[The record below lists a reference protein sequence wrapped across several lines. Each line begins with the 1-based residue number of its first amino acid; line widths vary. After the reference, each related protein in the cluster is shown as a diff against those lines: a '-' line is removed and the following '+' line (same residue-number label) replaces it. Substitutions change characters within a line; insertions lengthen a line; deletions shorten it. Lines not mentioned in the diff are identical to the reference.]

1 MAKRTTS
8 LPTAGAGVFRTKR
21 DRRIGLALTL
31 PSLLLFLIFTYY
43 PFFKNF
49 QLALYQAAPF
59 PTLPNKFVGPSQFLS
74 IFSDAQFWDSVRS
87 TVIFVGLVVPIG
99 VFLGLLMAVAAHQR
113 LKGIRI
119 YRTIFSSTVVSS
131 AAVAAVVFSTI
142 LSPVS
147 GYLPSIGIHVPDI
160 TSSSTWA
167 MPMVSIVSAWQFVGL
182 AFIILT
188 AGLQSLPDD
197 LLEAS
202 RVDGASSWTRF
213 WRIILP
219 LLSPTVFFTLIVGV
233 IYGLQSFGQIDIMIG
248 TQHATFTHTNVLIY
262 AIYRFIHVS
271 ADPGMAA
278 SYSIALFFI
287 TLAITLLQFRM
298 LEKRVHYG
306 H

>member
-8 LPTAGAGVFRTKR
+8 LPTAGVGVFRTKR

-31 PSLLLFLIFTYY
+31 PSLALFLLFTYY

-49 QLALYQAAPF
+49 QLTLYRAAPF
-59 PTLPNKFVGPSQFLS
+59 PTLPNKFVGPSQFFS

-113 LKGIRI
+113 LKGIRV

-131 AAVAAVVFSTI
+131 AAVAAVVFSTL

-147 GYLPSIGIHVPDI
+147 GYLPSIGIHAPDI
-160 TSSSTWA
+160 TSSATWA
-167 MPMVSIVSAWQFVGL
+167 MPMVAIVSAWQFVGL

-248 TQHATFTHTNVLIY
+248 TQNSTFTHTNVLIY

-287 TLAITLLQFRM
+287 TLVVTLIQFRI

-306 H
+306 Q

>member
-1 MAKRTTS
+1 MAKRSAS
-8 LPTAGAGVFRTKR
+8 LPAAGVGVFRTKR

-31 PSLLLFLIFTYY
+31 PSLALFLLFTYY

-49 QLALYQAAPF
+49 QLALYRAAPF
-59 PTLPNKFVGPSQFLS
+59 PTLPNKFVGPSQFFS

-113 LKGIRI
+113 LKGIRV

-131 AAVAAVVFSTI
+131 AAVAAVVFSTL

-147 GYLPSIGIHVPDI
+147 GYLPSIGIHAPDI

-167 MPMVSIVSAWQFVGL
+167 MPMVAIVSAWQFVGL

-248 TQHATFTHTNVLIY
+248 TQNSTFTHTNVLIY

-287 TLAITLLQFRM
+287 TLVVTLIQFRI

-306 H
+306 Q